1 MDVPA
6 QSSDEL
12 HNMCNF
18 ILTKSSIKHIFFIFI
33 FYIIITSNIFECNCM
48 QINKENHN
56 NNTTIHLLKKSIV
69 FVIIYVFID
78 FLIQINII

>member
-1 MDVPA
+1 MDVST
-6 QSSDEL
+6 SSEL

-33 FYIIITSNIFECNCM
+33 FFIIITSNIFEFNCM
-48 QINKENHN
+48 QIKKENQN
-56 NNTTIHLLKKSIV
+56 NNTTIDLLKKSIA
-69 FVIIYVFID
+69 FVIIYIFID